1 MIIKQRTVPKELL
14 ILRYLDKRMKLLEV
28 DRLEKLEKGYAGELQ
43 WDYLMTNGLSSPN
56 YLMMNDLLLTNSGGH
71 TFQIDSLL
79 LKRKFIIFEVKNFDG
94 EYFLENNRW
103 YTIKKVEIQSPL
115 IQLQRTETAFRR
127 LLKDLG
133 INIPVEAYLVFVNP
147 EFTLFHAPIQSSILL
162 PSQLN
167 RFIQTANHGN
177 YSITAQDKA
186 HVEKIVSCHLDKNA
200 FERLPNYS
208 YQELTKGIPCSLCGK
223 FLFPF
228 SQSYIYCKS
237 CGYKESV
244 EAAVLRNV
252 LEYQKLFPDKQL
264 TTSSISDWCG
274 GVVSEKSVRRILKK
288 QFISQSSKRYTYFI

>member
-28 DRLEKLEKGYAGELQ
+28 ARLEKLEKGYAGELQ

-56 YLMMNDLLLTNSGGH
+56 YLMMNDLLFTNSGGH

-79 LKRKFIIFEVKNFDG
+79 LKKKFIIFEVKNFDG

-103 YTIKKVEIQSPL
+103 YTIKKTEIQNPL

-147 EFTLFHAPIQSSILL
+147 EFTLFYAPIHSSMLL
-162 PSQLN
+162 PSQIN
-167 RFIQTANHGN
+167 RFIQNTNRDV
-177 YSITAQDKA
+177 YSITAHDEA
-186 HVEKIVSCHLDKNA
+186 LAERIVSCHLDKNP

-208 YQELTKGIPCSLCGK
+208 YQELIKGIPCSYCGM
-223 FLFPF
+223 FLFPC

-237 CGYKESV
+237 CGNRQLV
-244 EAAVLRNV
+244 EEAILRSLV
-252 LEYQKLFPDKQL
+252 EFQKLFPDKLL
-264 TTSSISDWCG
+264 TTNGVFDWCG

-288 QFISQSSKRYTYFI
+288 QYISQSSQRYTYFI

>member
-1 MIIKQRTVPKELL
+1 
-14 ILRYLDKRMKLLEV
+14 MKLLEV

-43 WDYLMTNGLSSPN
+43 WDSLITSGLSSSN

-79 LKRKFIIFEVKNFDG
+79 LKRKFIIFEVKNYEG

-103 YTIKKVEIQSPL
+103 YTLSKVEIQSPL
-115 IQLQRTETAFRR
+115 IQLQRTEIAFRR

-147 EFTLFHAPIQSSILL
+147 EFTLFHAPIHSSMLL

-167 RFIQTANHGN
+167 RFIQTVNRDNFG
-177 YSITAQDKA
+177 ITAQDEA
-186 HVEKIVSCHLDKNA
+186 HAEEIISCHLDNNP

-237 CGYKESV
+237 CGNKESV
-244 EAAVLRNV
+244 EAAVLRSV
-252 LEYQKLFPDKQL
+252 VEYKKLFPDKQL
-264 TTSSISDWCG
+264 TTNGVSDWCG
-274 GVVSEKSVRRILKK
+274 EVVSEKSVRRILKK

>member
-1 MIIKQRTVPKELL
+1 M
-14 ILRYLDKRMKLLEV
+14 LRYLDKRMNLLDV

-43 WDYLMTNGLSSPN
+43 WDSLLTNGLSSPS
-56 YLMMNDLLLTNSGGH
+56 YLTMNDLLLTNSSGY

-79 LKRKFIIFEVKNFDG
+79 LKRKLTIFEVKNYDG

-103 YTIKKVEIQSPL
+103 YTLSKVEIQSPL
-115 IQLQRTETAFRR
+115 IQLQRTETAFRK

-147 EFTLFHAPIQSSILL
+147 DFTLFHAPIHSSILL

-167 RFIQTANHGN
+167 RFIQTASRDHYG
-177 YSITAQDKA
+177 ITAQDETIA
-186 HVEKIVSCHLDKNA
+186 EQIVSCHLEKNP
-200 FERLPNYS
+200 FERLPSYS
-208 YQELTKGIPCSLCGK
+208 YQELTKGIPCSFCGM

-237 CGYKESV
+237 CGNKELV
-244 EAAVLRNV
+244 DAAVLRSIV
-252 LEYQKLFPDKQL
+252 EYQKLIPETQL
-264 TTSSISDWCG
+264 TTNGITDWCG
-274 GVVSEKSVRRILKK
+274 GAVSEKSVRRILKK